1 MVSDQV
7 REFLRLGHPLPSEED
22 NSEEGDEAFEGMTQA
37 LHAIEKPVTNEE
49 AALLI
54 ECFGDDECFGLAWT
68 LLHIV
73 ESAPLSPVSSQPP
86 DGSNVWIARLWMRYQ
101 NSMSD

>member
-1 MVSDQV
+1 MIRSQV
-7 REFLRLGHPLPSEED
+7 WEFVRLGRPLPSEED
-22 NSEEGDEAFEGMTQA
+22 DSEEGDEAFEEMTQA

-68 LLHIV
+68 LLHLV
-73 ESAPLSPVSSQPP
+73 ESAPLPPVTSQPSG
-86 DGSNVWIARLWMRYQ
+86 DSNVWISRLWTRYE
-101 NSMSD
+101 NSLSD